1 MQQQTSG
8 KWRGDIYFLGDGT
21 GYRDEMG
28 CTYIMTAIYNN
39 NNINNN
45 NLLQ

>member
-1 MQQQTSG
+1 MQQQTSE
-8 KWRGDIYFLGDGT
+8 KWRGDIHFWGDGT
-21 GYRDEMG
+21 EYRDEMG

-39 NNINNN
+39 NSNNIN